1 MSNQPRFMLGEP
13 LRGPGTY
20 VLDRQESHHAANVM
34 RLKRG
39 DAIVVFDG
47 MGNYAEAI
55 VAEADKNAMA
65 VDVAGVH
72 AEKHLPLRLTIATA
86 VPKGKRWQILVEKC
100 TELGVDRLVPMLS
113 ARSVVKP
120 AGDNG
125 KWRRWI
131 VEAAK
136 QCRRALVPAIADP
149 MPFAD
154 IVAEAK
160 RDNAMLMVADPRG
173 DSLGMY
179 HHQLEHILN
188 VVVMIGPEG
197 GLTGDELATCR
208 REGAKFIRLSPYTLR
223 IETAAASVCAIIRDV
238 L

>member
-1 MSNQPRFMLGEP
+1 MASQPRFILEEP
-13 LRGPGTY
+13 LHGPGVY
-20 VLDRQESHHAANVM
+20 VLDRQESHHAVNVL
-34 RLKRG
+34 RLKRD

-55 VAEADKNAMA
+55 ITEAHKNGVAVR
-65 VDVAGVH
+65 VDGVYS
-72 AEKHLPLRLTIATA
+72 EKHLPLKLTIATA

-113 ARSVVKP
+113 ERSVVKP

-136 QCRRALVPAIADP
+136 QCRRAWVPEITDP
-149 MPFAD
+149 MLFAD
-154 IVAEAK
+154 VVAAAK
-160 RDNAMLMVADPRG
+160 RDNAILMVADPCG

-179 HHQLEHILN
+179 QHQLEHILN
-188 VVVMIGPEG
+188 VVVLIGPEG
-197 GLTGDELATCR
+197 GLAEDELEICR

-223 IETAAASVCAIIRDV
+223 IETAAATVCAIIRDV